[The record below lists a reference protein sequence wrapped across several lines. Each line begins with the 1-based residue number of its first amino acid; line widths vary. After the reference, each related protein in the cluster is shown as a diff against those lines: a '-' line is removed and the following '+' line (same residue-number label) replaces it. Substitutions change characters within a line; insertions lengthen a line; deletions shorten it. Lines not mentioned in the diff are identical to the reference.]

1 MNKLPQL
8 GGLLFILLSLLGC
21 AVNKPSIYDN
31 QSPKKSFDYVIV
43 LGPNAEK
50 LASSAYTITS
60 AYQEENYLVIEVD
73 PQTFFNNYNYQVLT
87 VQVNE
92 NLTTPTYEL
101 LLIQSGDERKDTKDV
116 HLTLKVDVSYL
127 TDQMETGSKFKLKL
141 SGLNSTINFTKK

>member
-1 MNKLPQL
+1 MQKNWHR
-8 GGLLFILLSLLGC
+8 
-21 AVNKPSIYDN
+21 
-31 QSPKKSFDYVIV
+31 V
-43 LGPNAEK
+43 LIRSRRPIK
-50 LASSAYTITS
+50 R
-60 AYQEENYLVIEVD
+60 NYLVIEVD